1 MSDWLKVVRG
11 AILSVVAGK
20 DWQCAFEQT
29 GILFF
34 QSHLTAQRLHL
45 LGWEACPQ
53 VAPGLPGL
61 GQGGAMFPRRS
72 KANVAEWVQCPLL
85 FPFKPWI
92 DVRN

>member
-20 DWQCAFEQT
+20 DWQCAFGHT

-34 QSHLTAQRLHL
+34 QSHLTAQRLQL

-72 KANVAEWVQCPLL
+72 KANVAEWVQWRPVPAFVPIQTL
-85 FPFKPWI
+85 
-92 DVRN
+92 D